1 MTTHNFN
8 QRDDSTA
15 IEYDG
20 DANEVCEGCSVN
32 LEHEGTTIT
41 ARIIECNDGQPWVGE
56 ITDSS
61 IESLKIGSTIKFE
74 DCHVFRCA
82 A

>member
-1 MTTHNFN
+1 MTTPILNH
-8 QRDDSTA
+8 RDDNTA

-41 ARIIECNDGQPWVGE
+41 ARVIECNDGQPWVGE
-56 ITDSS
+56 ITDST
-61 IESLKIGSTIKFE
+61 IENLKVGTTIHFE